1 MGKKRALAVWE
12 SNDAPRRSR
21 GKKRPDDGS
30 EIVKQK
36 RLSGWSEEQDTAME
50 NAALREEFE
59 KGGCAL
65 IVLILILLTF
75 AGAPAK
81 EWFPS

>member
-1 MGKKRALAVWE
+1 
-12 SNDAPRRSR
+12 
-21 GKKRPDDGS
+21 
-30 EIVKQK
+30 VKQK

-59 KGGCAL
+59 KWGCAL